1 MGWILLYPTFCIETT
16 ARRDG
21 YVLLNTM
28 ARIPK
33 TYSVDN
39 KHTVNTLVKTL
50 KAIPL
55 SAEKY
60 DIQRQK

>member
-1 MGWILLYPTFCIETT
+1 MDWILLYPTFCIETT

-21 YVLLNTM
+21 YIFLNTT

-33 TYSVDN
+33 TYFFDN
-39 KHTVNTLVKTL
+39 DLTVKTFVKTL

-55 SAEKY
+55 SAGK
-60 DIQRQK
+60 